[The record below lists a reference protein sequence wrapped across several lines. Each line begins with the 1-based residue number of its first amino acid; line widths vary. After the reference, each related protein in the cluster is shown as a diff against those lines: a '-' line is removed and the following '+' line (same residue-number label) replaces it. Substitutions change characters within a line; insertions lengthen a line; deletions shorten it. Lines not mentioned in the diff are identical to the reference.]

1 MDCNEARPLLDANA
15 DHELPA
21 PDARRVQQHIESC
34 EACRRES
41 ENLGALRGALRAATY
56 HRAPQSLRARILAG
70 LPEME
75 EVVEAEPLTATGA
88 AGSAIGQPRTATERP
103 AAAIGQPITAS
114 GGSGIAN
121 EQPGVA
127 TERPGAAIEGLS
139 AAADDPRT
147 TGRQAD
153 SEMDA
158 TRAPSRPRRRRSW
171 FAGWLDGWRLPSG
184 GFDQPIGMG
193 GMGGGSGAS
202 RLLAPGWLA
211 VLAVALCA
219 GVAVATLNL
228 SRPAEL
234 SPFADELVESHVRAQ
249 VSGRDIDVIS
259 TDKHTVKPWF
269 NGRLDYSPPV
279 EDLAASGFPLEGGR
293 LDYLAHQRVGVLVYH
308 YRKHVIDVYVF
319 PQAGSGGTGRD
330 TPGAAPT
337 APATLE
343 REGYSIAHWNAAGM
357 TWWAITDAAPDAL
370 TGLEAAL
377 KARLQ
382 SGSERSEGS

>member
-70 LPEME
+70 LPAME
-75 EVVEAEPLTATGA
+75 GAVAAAEPLTATDGA
-88 AGSAIGQPRTATERP
+88 DIAIGQPLT
-103 AAAIGQPITAS
+103 
-114 GGSGIAN
+114 
-121 EQPGVA
+121 A
-127 TERPGAAIEGLS
+127 TERPGAAIEGP
-139 AAADDPRT
+139 ATAADDPRA
-147 TGRQAD
+147 TGPQPD
-153 SEMDA
+153 SAMDA
-158 TRAPSRPRRRRSW
+158 ARAPSRPRRRR
-171 FAGWLDGWRLPSG
+171 GWLDGWRLPSG
-184 GFDQPIGMG
+184 GFGQPIGMG
-193 GMGGGSGAS
+193 GAGGGSGAS

-211 VLAVALCA
+211 ALAIALCA
-219 GVAVATLNL
+219 GAAVVTLNL
-228 SRPAEL
+228 SRPADL
-234 SPFADELVESHVRAQ
+234 SPFTDELVESHVRAQ

-319 PQAGSGGTGRD
+319 PQAGSGGTAHN
-330 TPGAAPT
+330 TEGAAPT
-337 APATLE
+337 TPATLE

>member
-41 ENLGALRGALRAATY
+41 ESLAALRGALRAATY
-56 HRAPQSLRARILAG
+56 HRAPQSLRAQILAG
-70 LPEME
+70 LPAME
-75 EVVEAEPLTATGA
+75 EAVAAAEPLTSNGVADI
-88 AGSAIGQPRTATERP
+88 AIGQPLTATDRSE
-103 AAAIGQPITAS
+103 
-114 GGSGIAN
+114 
-121 EQPGVA
+121 
-127 TERPGAAIEGLS
+127 AAIEGPS
-139 AAADDPRT
+139 TAADDPRA
-147 TGRQAD
+147 TGQQPDRM
-153 SEMDA
+153 MDA
-158 TRAPSRPRRRRSW
+158 AKAPSRPRRRRSRL
-171 FAGWLDGWRLPSG
+171 AGWLDGWRLPPG
-184 GFDQPIGMG
+184 GFGQPIGMG
-193 GMGGGSGAS
+193 GASGGSGAS

-211 VLAVALCA
+211 ALVIALCA
-219 GVAVATLNL
+219 GAAVVTLNL
-228 SRPAEL
+228 SRPAAL

-319 PQAGSGGTGRD
+319 PQAGSGNTAHD
-330 TPGAAPT
+330 TDGAAPT

-382 SGSERSEGS
+382 AGSERSEGS